1 MNIENLI
8 AYFLAL
14 KDNIILQ
21 RNDLLQQNRDISKK
35 LLEITSKIDSLA
47 KKNEELTSHVSVAQ
61 NASKILQEALKTA
74 SSKLVELER
83 QHHKLEQYTRRECL
97 DFSGIP
103 NSVAPKHLENFI
115 LRLLQKISIS
125 FDKLRIVACHRLENT
140 VRTIIKLLNW
150 KDAENV
156 YSNRKKLKDVDISC
170 LVSDDDIQGRND
182 MTTGSQNDWREGGL
196 SRKEKF
202 LNHRISAR
210 TTDICMVCSKRRR
223 QRVWFFYFWVFNGTI
238 CMTELQHSRVIIISN
253 ESDIWYFLVIFFTKL
268 VCLVRLLFFIVDSW
282 FAIFF
287 FHKLLRPFLFPQ
299 ITSVCFYVAKQ

>member
-115 LRLLQKISIS
+115 LRLLQKIGIS

-140 VRTIIKLLNW
+140 VRTIVKLLNW

-196 SRKEKF
+196 SRKRKIFESQNLCSYYRYLYGLFKEKKAEGLTF
-202 LNHRISAR
+202 LFLGLQRNHLYEGVAAF
-210 TTDICMVCSKRRR
+210 TCNY
-223 QRVWFFYFWVFNGTI
+223 YFKW
-238 CMTELQHSRVIIISN
+238 
-253 ESDIWYFLVIFFTKL
+253 IWYLI
-268 VCLVRLLFFIVDSW
+268 LFGN
-282 FAIFF
+282 F
-287 FHKLLRPFLFPQ
+287 FHKTSLLGSFAF
-299 ITSVCFYVAKQ
+299 FYRRFMICDIFFS